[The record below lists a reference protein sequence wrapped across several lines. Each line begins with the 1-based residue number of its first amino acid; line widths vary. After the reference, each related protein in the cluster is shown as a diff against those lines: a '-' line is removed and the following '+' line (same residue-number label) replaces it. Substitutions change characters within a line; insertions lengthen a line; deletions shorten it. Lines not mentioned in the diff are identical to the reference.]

1 VFPEALLQQILKSMM
16 HPDIDTRVGAHH
28 MFSAIVVRGPG
39 HPRSESDY
47 LYETKKQSRTT
58 SVFAS
63 ATALLEKLRKEKE
76 NLGSDKPRNMTP
88 DDIKN
93 MHEEDNKHVW
103 ATRKNPA
110 YFSKLV
116 FSFID
121 RCAAP
126 SSSVEVNP
134 L

>member
-1 VFPEALLQQILKSMM
+1 MI

-39 HPRSESDY
+39 HRRSESEY
-47 LYETKKQSRTT
+47 LNETKKQSRTT

-63 ATALLEKLRKEKE
+63 ATALLEKLRREQE
-76 NLGSDKPRNMTP
+76 NLSSDKPRNMMP
-88 DDIKN
+88 DDVKGRN
-93 MHEEDNKHVW
+93 VHEEDNKHVW
-103 ATRKNPA
+103 ARKNSA

-121 RCAAP
+121 RYAAP

-134 L
+134 LY